1 MSKPIEVAPSILNAD
16 FSNLRS
22 ELAKVENADWLHLDI
37 MDGHFVPNL
46 TFGPPVVEAIREY
59 STLPFEAHL
68 MVTNPDFYVVPFRE
82 AGCQRVIVHVETAVH
97 LHRLVQMIQA
107 EGMEAGVA
115 LNPATPL
122 EMLDLDLILPELKI
136 VLLMTVNPGFGGQTL
151 IKGVLKKIERLRRV
165 INEKN
170 LDCRI
175 GVDGGIN
182 RTTAAEVVSAGA
194 DFIIAGTYVF
204 RNQESP
210 SQVIQELKKL
220 SC

>member
-1 MSKPIEVAPSILNAD
+1 MEVAPSILNAD

-46 TFGPPVVEAIREY
+46 TFGPPIVKAIREY

-82 AGCQRVIVHVETAVH
+82 AGCKRVIVHCETALH
-97 LHRLVQMIQA
+97 LHRLIQMIQA

-122 EMLDLDLILPELKI
+122 EMLDLDLILPELSI

-165 INEKN
+165 IDDEK

-182 RTTAAEVVSAGA
+182 QETAVEVVSAGA
-194 DFIIAGTYVF
+194 DLLVAGTYVF
-204 RNQESP
+204 KNQVSP

>member
-165 INEKN
+165 INEKK

>member
-97 LHRLVQMIQA
+97 LHRLVQMIQG

-165 INEKN
+165 INEKK

>member
-97 LHRLVQMIQA
+97 LHRLVQMIQG